1 MSQDW
6 TEKYRPKILMDVVGN
21 PTSIN
26 ELKKWA
32 ESWKT
37 SRPTKKAVVLIGAP
51 GIGKTTSAKVLASD
65 MGWGIIE
72 MNASDQRTD
81 DAIRSVALSGAYSNT
96 FSENGEYLSVKS
108 GKLKLIVLDE
118 ADNLFINFDTGA
130 FTAIAELI
138 KKTKQPVILIVN
150 DFYTLSKRLSI
161 VKNETLQINFRK
173 PDKRSI
179 KKVLRKIVTEENI
192 STTDDALEKIA
203 ENANGDVRAAVR
215 DLELITIGKTEFTLD
230 DTLKLSKRSVKRDIW
245 GFVSSVFECDT
256 VASRTILKSIDED
269 PHTILAWL
277 DENLPYEYKRINLSR
292 GYYAFS
298 RADIFLERAS
308 RRRYFSLW
316 SYAIDVMIM
325 GICRAKI
332 DNKQKTNEKNSN
344 RKIKFPTY
352 LARMSKSK
360 MSRVMKSVICL
371 KLAKYMHTST
381 NRVASDVIPALKHM
395 LINSHDLRVSLVNN
409 IGLNIEEIAFLMD
422 VPIDDKKVEDIIT
435 TTKSE
440 MSKSDMILKTDR
452 VQNQTIE
459 RKNNSA
465 NFVGRKSLFEF

>member
-6 TEKYRPKILMDVVGN
+6 TEKYRPKTLMDVVGN
-21 PTSIN
+21 PASIN

-37 SRPTKKAVVLIGAP
+37 SKPTKKAVVLIGAP

-65 MGWGIIE
+65 MGWDMIE

-96 FSENGEYLSVKS
+96 FSENGEYLSIKC

-150 DFYTLSKRLSI
+150 DFYILSKRLSI
-161 VKNETLQINFRK
+161 IKNETLQINFRK
-173 PDKRSI
+173 PDRRSI
-179 KKVLRKIVTEENI
+179 KKILKKIVNEENI
-192 STTDDALEKIA
+192 STTDDALEKIS

-245 GFVSSVFECDT
+245 GFVSSVFKCDT
-256 VASRTILKSIDED
+256 VASRTILENIDED

-277 DENLPYEYKRINLSR
+277 DENLPYEYKRINLLR

-298 RADIFLERAS
+298 RADIFLGRAS

-316 SYAIDVMIM
+316 SYAIDAMII

-332 DNKQKTNEKNSN
+332 DNKEKTTEKNSN
-344 RKIKFPTY
+344 QKIKFPTY
-352 LARMSKSK
+352 LVRMSKSK
-360 MSRVMKSVICL
+360 TSRAMKSVICL

-381 NRVASDVIPALKHM
+381 NRVVSDIIPALKYM
-395 LINSHDLRVSLVNN
+395 LTNSHDLRVSLVND

-422 VPIDDKKVEDIIT
+422 VPIDDKKVEDIVT

-440 MSKSDMILKTDR
+440 MSKSEITLKTYR
-452 VQNQTIE
+452 VQNQKVE
-459 RKNNSA
+459 GKNNSTD
-465 NFVGRKSLFEF
+465 FVGRKSLFEF